1 MAEKNAQGL
10 LGPYGL
16 AQYLCV
22 LAALLLASRVEA
34 AEWSSTELHL
44 QLGRLDVP
52 SFAGGGS
59 ADHIIYTLQHASRW
73 KHGNLFFFLDVQ
85 DSRESGFQDFDAY
98 GEAYANLSVG
108 KISGKPMTFGPVS
121 DVGLIGGVNWSA
133 DSNVRKYAAGVR
145 LALDL
150 PGFAFANLD
159 VMALMDDSGGIA
171 SGGAPAQ
178 DDTVVGDFN
187 FARPFQIGGADFSI
201 EGHIEY
207 AGKRTNELGGKV
219 ASWILAQ
226 PQLQWHVSERIAV
239 GIEYQFW
246 MNKLGDGSTDES
258 AVLALFVWEF

>member
-1 MAEKNAQGL
+1 MAEKNAQGS

-16 AQYLCV
+16 AQCLCV

-44 QLGRLDVP
+44 QAGRLDVP

-59 ADHIIYTLQHASRW
+59 ADHLIYTLQHASRW

-171 SGGAPAQ
+171 SGGAP
-178 DDTVVGDFN
+178 
-187 FARPFQIGGADFSI
+187 RPGRHRRRRFQFRTTIPDRRSGLQHRGTHRVRWQTDQRTRR
-201 EGHIEY
+201 EGRVLDPRAAPVAMACE
-207 AGKRTNELGGKV
+207 RTDL
-219 ASWILAQ
+219 SR
-226 PQLQWHVSERIAV
+226 H
-239 GIEYQFW
+239 
-246 MNKLGDGSTDES
+246 
-258 AVLALFVWEF
+258 

>member
-16 AQYLCV
+16 AQCLCV
-22 LAALLLASRVEA
+22 LAVLLLASRVEA

-44 QLGRLDVP
+44 QVGRLEVP

-59 ADHIIYTLQHASRW
+59 ADHLTYTLQHASRW

-187 FARPFQIGGADFSI
+187 FARPFRIGGADFSI